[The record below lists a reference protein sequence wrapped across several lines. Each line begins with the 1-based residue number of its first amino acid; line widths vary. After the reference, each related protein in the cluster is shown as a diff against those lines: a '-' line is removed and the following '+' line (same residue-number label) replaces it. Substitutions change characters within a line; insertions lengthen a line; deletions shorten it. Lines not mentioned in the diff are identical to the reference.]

1 MRTPTIRIIRRMGSL
16 SSAQRRLLLE
26 ATAALAFAALAIALF
41 PFRRIAAAA
50 GKPVAEVAQGEMHR
64 SQQVALVRWAVT
76 ACARRLPWRTKCF
89 EQGLA
94 AQWMLGRRS
103 VSSTLFYGV
112 ARSQR
117 GLIAHV
123 WLKAGPL
130 DVVGCENSGDF
141 SEIARFPA
149 ST

>member
-1 MRTPTIRIIRRMGSL
+1 MTPMLRRWQAL
-16 SSAQRRLLLE
+16 SAAERRLLIE
-26 ATAALAFAALAIALF
+26 ATFALGIASFAIAVL

-50 GKPVAEVAQGEMHR
+50 ARRVIASAAADDVRRREIAR
-64 SQQVALVRWAVT
+64 IRWAIG

-94 AQWMLGRRS
+94 AQWMLGRRQIAT
-103 VSSTLFYGV
+103 TLHYGV
-112 ARSQR
+112 ARSEDR

-123 WLKAGPL
+123 WLRSGSL

-141 SEIARFPA
+141 SELARFPA
-149 ST
+149 TR